1 MPYSENQTIATI
13 DDASAA
19 RSAIYGAVR
28 ILAARWGIDLTP
40 EDAAEL
46 QTILDAADRLHAY
59 HQTIRAAVSADERAK
74 KGLRTI

>member
-1 MPYSENQTIATI
+1 MPYRENVLIGTI
-13 DDASAA
+13 DDGAAA
-19 RSAIYGAVR
+19 RSAIYGAVQ

-59 HQTIRAAVSADERAK
+59 HQTIRAAVSADERTR
-74 KGLRTI
+74 KGLKL

>member
-1 MPYSENQTIATI
+1 MELVRHSSTLCEAWV
-13 DDASAA
+13 S
-19 RSAIYGAVR
+19 GKR

-46 QTILDAADRLHAY
+46 QRILDAADRLHAY

>member
-1 MPYSENQTIATI
+1 MPYRENTLIAAI

-59 HQTIRAAVSADERAK
+59 HQTIRAAVSAADREK
-74 KGLRTI
+74 KGLKL